1 MPANDRADAPFD
13 LVVSWR
19 ARLEMRRNRVDV
31 GGVGGER
38 YERAVASR
46 FFDQPF
52 EQVVRA
58 LGTFAIEHR
67 VECFEP
73 LLAFLRIEVRSLF
86 DVAGIHYPR
95 SSRIQCR
102 KSRRL

>member
-1 MPANDRADAPFD
+1 MLAVGIDDHRHRIPANDRADAPFD

-38 YERAVASR
+38 YERDAASR

-58 LGTFAIEHR
+58 LG
-67 VECFEP
+67 
-73 LLAFLRIEVRSLF
+73 
-86 DVAGIHYPR
+86 D
-95 SSRIQCR
+95 R
-102 KSRRL
+102 KSAVLGKSGSVRVDLGGRLNIKKKKKK

>member
-1 MPANDRADAPFD
+1 LLAVGIDDHRHRIPANDRADAPFD

-46 FFDQPF
+46 FFDKQF
-52 EQVVRA
+52 AQVVRA
-58 LGTFAIEHR
+58 FGAFARSEERLVGTEFVSWAKTR
-67 VECFEP
+67 WSPDF
-73 LLAFLRIEVRSLF
+73 
-86 DVAGIHYPR
+86 
-95 SSRIQCR
+95 
-102 KSRRL
+102 